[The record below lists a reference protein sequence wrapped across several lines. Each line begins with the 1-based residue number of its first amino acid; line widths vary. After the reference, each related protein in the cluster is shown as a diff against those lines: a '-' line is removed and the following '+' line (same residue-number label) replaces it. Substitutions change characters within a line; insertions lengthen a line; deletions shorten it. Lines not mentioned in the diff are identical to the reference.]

1 MLTDDLKDRDNQI
14 QVIQYENVALQAQR
28 DVNQAQLQRCE
39 DIITHLRTRYVDHA
53 KDPGKDNIVMIIEK
67 NNAPKEDEFY
77 ESPYYIVGIQ

>member
-14 QVIQYENVALQAQR
+14 QVIQYENVALQAQK